1 MVIMCKCYCKEIVSQ
16 EIYYFI
22 RLKDITVF
30 LTIEIKYIYYK
41 LSLIEDLSLMRC
53 CDANRN

>member
-1 MVIMCKCYCKEIVSQ
+1 MCKCYCKEIVSQ